1 MEGLKHCIEA
11 HKQST
16 LDLAMNNSTNSTAV
30 VLDYCGD
37 QETSLKNIFYASF
50 LVFIMIATI
59 IGNALVIAAVCM
71 FPRLR
76 RMTNFF
82 IVSLAVSD
90 LLVGLMHLPLRIDST
105 VRNMW
110 CQPMGVCAYWVVID
124 AIFSAAS
131 ICNLAVISVDRYL
144 AITRPF
150 DYQELMSKCRATAVI
165 AFVWI
170 YASLWGLL
178 GLFDWETGRYP
189 ISIDKPPGL
198 CKNKNPVYYTTTAC
212 FSFFLPLLI
221 TIVMYMFV
229 FRVALK
235 QAKAMAKMDPG
246 KKSRRHMVREMKA
259 TKTLAIVIGVF
270 TVSWLPF
277 FTMLVLAFWCPICVK
292 PLLDIRALGQA
303 IHIIFVSFLPPI
315 NSCVNPIIYS
325 VFNSE
330 FRSAFQRML
339 SLKRFRQSHYSTVEH
354 ELSVTEMN
362 HNRTN
367 RCA

>member
-1 MEGLKHCIEA
+1 
-11 HKQST
+11 
-16 LDLAMNNSTNSTAV
+16 MNISTNATAV
-30 VLDYCGD
+30 KLDYCGEK
-37 QETSLKNIFYASF
+37 ETSLKIIFHASF

-59 IGNALVIAAVCM
+59 FGNVLVITAVCM

-82 IVSLAVSD
+82 IVSLAISD
-90 LLVGLMHLPLRIDST
+90 LLVGVMHLPLRIDAT
-105 VRNMW
+105 VRDMW
-110 CQPMGVCAYWVVID
+110 CQPLGACAYWIVID

-150 DYQELMSKCRATAVI
+150 DYQQLMSKCRATAVI

-170 YASLWGLL
+170 YACIWGLL
-178 GLFDWETGRYP
+178 GLFNWETGRYP
-189 ISIDKPPGL
+189 ISIEKSGGS
-198 CKNKNPVYYTTTAC
+198 CTNKNPVYYTTTAC

-221 TIVMYMFV
+221 TIVMYMFI

-235 QAKAMAKMDPG
+235 QAKAMAVMDPG
-246 KKSRRHMVREMKA
+246 KKGRRHMVREMKA
-259 TKTLAIVIGVF
+259 TKTLAIVVGVF

-277 FTMLVLAFWCPICVK
+277 FTILILAFWCTKCLQPMS
-292 PLLDIRALGQA
+292 DYEALGQT
-303 IHIIFVSFLPPI
+303 IHIIFVYFLPPM
-315 NSCVNPIIYS
+315 NSCVNPVIYS

-330 FRSAFQRML
+330 FRGAFHRML
-339 SLKRFRQSHYSTVEH
+339 SLKRFRESHYAAVEL
-354 ELSVTEMN
+354 ELSLTEAN

-367 RCA
+367 REPSQRKQRRNGNTNQE